1 MDKNTIIAKVARDSE
16 DKLLMARILDK
27 YEQMDRR
34 GIPAATAFLSPREQ
48 SLAQILLNTAE
59 IRSGYRFDG
68 GYEGAER
75 KLIAFLPDW
84 AEDSGEEITYLRAS
98 FHGADSTLTHRD
110 ILGSLMGL
118 GITREKV
125 GDILIS
131 PHSADVIVSSSV
143 AEFLLRDWNSAGRV
157 RLTVSMIERDEL
169 EIPEAKITEV
179 QDTVSSLRLDAVISS
194 AFSMSRGKAAD
205 LIAAGKVSLDHTP
218 CLKGDKSV
226 SEGSVLTARGFGKA
240 VVRECSRLSKK
251 GRIILIIDRYT

>member
-1 MDKNTIIAKVARDSE
+1 MDKNTIIAKIARDSE
-16 DKLLMARILDK
+16 DKLLLARIFDK
-27 YEQMDRR
+27 YEQMERR
-34 GIPAATAFLSPREQ
+34 GIPTVTAFLSPREQ
-48 SLAQILLNTAE
+48 NLAQVLLNTAE
-59 IRSGYRFDG
+59 IRSGYLFDG
-68 GYEGAER
+68 GFEGAER

-84 AEDSGEEITYLRAS
+84 AENCEEELSFLRAS
-98 FHGADSTLTHRD
+98 FHGSDSTLTHRD

-131 PHSADVIVSSSV
+131 LHSADIVVSASV
-143 AEFLLRDWNSAGRV
+143 AEFLLRDWDSAGRV
-157 RLTVSMIERDEL
+157 RLTVTEIGRHEL

-205 LIAAGKVSLDHTP
+205 LIAAGRVSLDHTP
-218 CLKGDKSV
+218 CIKTDKAV
-226 SEGSVLTARGFGKA
+226 AEGSTITARGFGKA

>member
-1 MDKNTIIAKVARDSE
+1 MDKNSIIAKVTRDSE
-16 DKLLMARILDK
+16 DKLLMARVLDK
-27 YEQMDRR
+27 YEQTERR
-34 GIPAATAFLSPREQ
+34 GIPSVTAFLSPREQ
-48 SLAQILLNTAE
+48 SLAQVLLNTAD
-59 IRSGYRFDG
+59 IRSGYHFDG

-84 AEDSGEEITYLRAS
+84 AEDCAEEITCLRAA
-98 FHGADSTLTHRD
+98 FHGSDSTLTHRD

-143 AEFLLRDWNSAGRV
+143 AEFLLRDWDSAGRV
-157 RLTVSMIERDEL
+157 RLTVSVIEREDL
-169 EIPEAKITEV
+169 EIPEAKVTEV
-179 QDTVSSLRLDAVISS
+179 QDTVSSLRLDAVVSS
-194 AFSMSRGKAAD
+194 AFSMSRGKASD

-226 SEGSVLTARGFGKA
+226 GEGSVLTARGFGKA